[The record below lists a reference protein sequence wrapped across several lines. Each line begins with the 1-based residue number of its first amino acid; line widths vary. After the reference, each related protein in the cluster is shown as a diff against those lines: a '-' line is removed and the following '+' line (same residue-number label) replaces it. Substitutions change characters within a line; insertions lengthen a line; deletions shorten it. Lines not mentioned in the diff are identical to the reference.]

1 MAVASSIQ
9 SPILVSSAVVLES
22 TNALE
27 LRIFRGQ
34 ASRLDVGKALHN
46 FEIDVQRGILNVMPV
61 APAAWDMARSRSRTH
76 SAKLGN
82 RSLDILHVAIAIVL
96 RADTFLTFDRSQA
109 ALAQAE
115 GLTCEIRE
123 S

>member
-1 MAVASSIQ
+1 VAAASSIK

-27 LRIFRGQ
+27 LRVFRGQ

-46 FEIDVQRGILNVMPV
+46 FEIDVQRGVLNAAPV
-61 APAAWDMARSRSRTH
+61 PPAVWDTARNLSRTH
-76 SAKLGN
+76 SATLGT
-82 RSLDILHVAIAIVL
+82 RSLDILQVAIAIVL
-96 RADTFLTFDRSQA
+96 RADTFLTFDRNQA